1 MNTLTHTNCPFC
13 KGSNIRKRFTCK
25 DQFATGE
32 EFDIYECA
40 GCGFAFT
47 QNVPDENEIGRYY
60 ESQAYI
66 SHSSSSVG
74 SNLPS
79 NETVSSYPPRRR

>member
-32 EFDIYECA
+32 EFDEA
-40 GCGFAFT
+40 K
-47 QNVPDENEIGRYY
+47 R
-60 ESQAYI
+60 
-66 SHSSSSVG
+66 
-74 SNLPS
+74 NLQRFGIRPVD
-79 NETVSSYPPRRR
+79 TVELKDPIFFK